1 MASRR
6 AIRTILLNLAAD
18 LAVTAG
24 ATALTF
30 FLRFQDRRIDVYL
43 HDLPLILGGV
53 LPVAAIV
60 FLAVRLPQSKWRFTS
75 LPDILKIA
83 KASLILSLLLLAFDT
98 VISHPDLLGRNYL
111 GRAWIL
117 LFCLLEMLLLSAP
130 RVAYRAFKQR
140 QLTATSPASKRDA
153 ALILGTGIEIEAIL
167 RGIEQGALSRLRPVG
182 ALSRNGSDAGQT
194 IRDIR
199 VLGGFNDLASVLQ
212 SLAARDQA
220 PAIVVMA
227 PSALADEVNPG
238 AILTMAR
245 RFGVEVLRTQ
255 GLDEGAQNV
264 AARLAPISMEDLLLR
279 PAVSIEEAT
288 ITALA
293 ANRRIAITGGG
304 GSIGGEL
311 ARRLARF
318 GAVDILILENSE
330 PALHAILEDL
340 GRVPGCKPV
349 GRICDVRDRDR
360 LFAILAE
367 YRPQVVY
374 HAAALKHVHYLEKDW
389 SEGIRTNVF
398 GAMNAADAAIACAA
412 EAFVMISTDK
422 AVKPVSILG
431 ATKRLAEMYVQAKD
445 AELAHQDATGQAARE
460 PDQAARPTRLVVV
473 RFGNVLGSNGSVVPK
488 FREQIDKGGP
498 VTVTHPDM
506 VRFFMTIPE
515 ACDLVVIASF
525 HAIDDQDRGTSIYV
539 LNMGRPVKILDLA
552 TRMIEM
558 AGLRPNV
565 DIDVVFSGMR
575 PGERLEEIVL
585 DDGEA
590 TRDVSLTGI
599 IAADPGFPNI
609 DELERCLD
617 ALAGAVTRGEKSK
630 VYGVIHT
637 VLPTFPATPEQ
648 APQATATV

>member
-6 AIRTILLNLAAD
+6 AIRTILLNLTAD
-18 LAVTAG
+18 LVVTAG
-24 ATALTF
+24 ATALAF
-30 FLRFQDRRIDVYL
+30 FLRFQDQRLGVYL
-43 HDLPLILGGV
+43 HDLPLILAGV
-53 LPVAAIV
+53 LPVAALV

-75 LPDILKIA
+75 LPDIIKIA
-83 KASLILSLLLLAFDT
+83 KASLALSLVLLVFDT
-98 VISHPDLLGRNYL
+98 VVSHPDLLGKNFF
-111 GRAWIL
+111 GRGWIL
-117 LFCLLEMLLLSAP
+117 LFCLLEMLLLAAP
-130 RVAYRAFKQR
+130 RVAYRALKQR
-140 QLTATSPASKRDA
+140 QLTSASPASKRDA

-182 ALSRNGSDAGQT
+182 ALSRHGSDAGQS

-199 VLGGFNDLASVLQ
+199 VLGGFNDLASVMQ
-212 SLAARDQA
+212 GLAARDQA

-238 AILTMAR
+238 TILTTAR

-255 GLDEGAQNV
+255 GLDEGAHNV
-264 AARLAPISMEDLLLR
+264 PARLAPISMEDLLLR
-279 PAVSIEEAT
+279 PAISIDEAT
-288 ITALA
+288 ITSLA
-293 ANRRIAITGGG
+293 AHRRIAITGGG

-318 GAVDILILENSE
+318 GATDILILENSE

-340 GRVPGCKPV
+340 GRIPGCNPV

-360 LFAILAE
+360 LFAILGD

-389 SEGIRTNVF
+389 SEGVRTNVF
-398 GAMNAADAAIACAA
+398 GAMNAADAAIACNA

-445 AELAHQDATGQAARE
+445 AELAARNGAAGDPEAPRL
-460 PDQAARPTRLVVV
+460 TRLVVV

-515 ACDLVVIASF
+515 ACDLVVVASF
-525 HAIDDQDRGTSIYV
+525 HAIDDPDKGTSIYV

-590 TRDVSLTGI
+590 TRDVNLPGI
-599 IAADPGFPNI
+599 IAADPSFPDIN
-609 DELERCLD
+609 ELERCLD
-617 ALAGAVTRGEKSK
+617 ALAGAVTRGEKTK

-637 VLPTFPATPEQ
+637 ALPTFPATPEQ
-648 APQATATV
+648 APQAAP